1 MSLRAHKIYKAGRQR
16 AFALITSLL
25 SIVLVL
31 AILAVMVDIGTS
43 RLRRANEDTRAAQ
56 ALAAADAGASW
67 VRALLAAHHGQLSD
81 VFLDLAKVH
90 STTEFAVDA
99 NTTAD
104 VQVGLW
110 LPGPTKHVDH
120 IDINLQENPQI
131 DESPLQVVATAT
143 IRTGTRVVATRT
155 VTTLL
160 RSFHNLVPYSEVV
173 GVIDDAGPSSDFS
186 PGDPAG
192 QVGGAYLT
200 DLRIQA
206 TTATGTA
213 PPVPAN
219 KFQNDSWSDGNTGSP
234 GLLP

>member
-1 MSLRAHKIYKAGRQR
+1 MKAETRKRRGI
-16 AFALITSLL
+16 ALITSLL
-25 SIVLVL
+25 AIVLVL
-31 AILAVMVDIGTS
+31 AILAVMVDIGAS

-56 ALAAADAGASW
+56 ALAAADAGAAW
-67 VRALLAAHHGQLSD
+67 VRALLAAHSGDLSA
-81 VFLDLAKVH
+81 VFVDLTKVH
-90 STTEFAVDA
+90 STTEFSVDS
-99 NTTAD
+99 NTTAE
-104 VQVGLW
+104 VRVGLW
-110 LPGPTKHVDH
+110 FPGPTKLVNH
-120 IDINLQENPQI
+120 IDVNLQENPQI

-143 IRTGTRVVATRT
+143 IRAGTRVVATRS

-160 RSFHNLVPYSEVV
+160 RSFHSLPPYSEIV
-173 GVIDDAGPSSDFS
+173 GMIDDAGPSSVFS

-213 PPVPAN
+213 TPVPAN